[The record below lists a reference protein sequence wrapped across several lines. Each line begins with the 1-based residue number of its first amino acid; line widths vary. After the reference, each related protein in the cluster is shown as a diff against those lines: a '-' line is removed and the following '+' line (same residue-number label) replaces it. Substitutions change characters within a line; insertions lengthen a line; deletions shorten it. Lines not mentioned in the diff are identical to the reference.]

1 MTDLAA
7 SRRRMVQDQVQ
18 GRGVRDAR
26 LLEAMERVAR
36 ERVVPSEERPPVFEN
51 QPIPV
56 AEGVVLPQA
65 QITAYRIEALALA
78 PGARVLPVGVGTGC
92 EPAVMAAMDA
102 DVFTLEPDGPT
113 SEHTG
118 LLADPGH
125 DRVHVRPDADLRA
138 WEEKAPFDAILLRGA
153 VAAPRPEL
161 FHPLARGGRM
171 VATIGRHRPA
181 QELVRDTSD
190 AQGRIDREDLADIR
204 LVPPRDLETGEERA
218 GPAPARVIER
228 LRASE
233 QLLPRGRAKEQL
245 LVGHPP
251 CSRHRCRHVS
261 AAGLAPQ

>member
-1 MTDLAA
+1 
-7 SRRRMVQDQVQ
+7 
-18 GRGVRDAR
+18 
-26 LLEAMERVAR
+26 
-36 ERVVPSEERPPVFEN
+36 
-51 QPIPV
+51 
-56 AEGVVLPQA
+56 
-65 QITAYRIEALALA
+65 
-78 PGARVLPVGVGTGC
+78 
-92 EPAVMAAMDA
+92 MAAMDA
-102 DVFTLEPDGPT
+102 EVFTLAPDGPT
-113 SEHTG
+113 SERTAG